1 MGKLGFPIFFS
12 YIYKVNKNKGYI
24 MALWHFTNFNK
35 YGNPRH
41 RIFHRRDGEPF
52 SHGPGFG
59 STMVRRF
66 KYDYEHS
73 VMPPT
78 ILELNGKTYLMPIW
92 KEVVE
97 GTTIKDINWIK
108 PKPKRIE
115 PIVEINVSGSNP
127 DIKYKTSYHPSSG
140 NYYCNCPG
148 KWMAKDGKCKHI
160 KALEAK
166 INK

>member
-41 RIFHRRDGEPF
+41 RIFHRPDGEPF

-140 NYYCNCPG
+140 NYYCNFPCI
-148 KWMAKDGKCKHI
+148 WRAKDGKCKHI

>member
-1 MGKLGFPIFFS
+1 
-12 YIYKVNKNKGYI
+12 
-24 MALWHFTNFNK
+24 MALWQFTNFNK
-35 YGNPRH
+35 YGNPRT
-41 RIFHRRDGEPF
+41 RIMFRPDGEGF

-59 STMVRRF
+59 STIVRR
-66 KYDYEHS
+66 YQYE
-73 VMPPT
+73 VKGGNIPPS
-78 ILELNGKTYLMPIW
+78 ILKLNGKTYIMPWW
-92 KEVVE
+92 KEVE
-97 GTTIKDINWIK
+97 PETTLNDIKWIK

-148 KWMAKDGKCKHI
+148 KWMDKDGKCKHI

>member
-1 MGKLGFPIFFS
+1 
-12 YIYKVNKNKGYI
+12 
-24 MALWHFTNFNK
+24 MALWHFTNFNL
-35 YGNPRH
+35 
-41 RIFHRRDGEPF
+41 FF
-52 SHGPGFG
+52 LFFLFLFFG

-66 KYDYEHS
+66 QYDYEHP